1 MLKIKAQVQSSVAET
16 VGGQV
21 NAKKGRQSR
30 KCRGKSRGL
39 DAGVRDGG
47 PTSQAPA
54 PADIVQLTNSL
65 ARPPLIM
72 NSFRV
77 ARAALRVRP
86 TAFAAPLAR
95 RGYADVASD
104 KIQLSLSLPHQAIY
118 KSQDVVQVNI
128 PAETGDMG
136 VLASHVPSIEQLR
149 PGLVEVIEESA
160 GSKQFFL
167 SGGFATV
174 QPGSKLS
181 INAVEG
187 FPLEDFSA
195 EAVRNQ
201 IAEAQKI
208 ASGSGSEQDIAEAK
222 IELEVLESLQ
232 AFLK

>member
-1 MLKIKAQVQSSVAET
+1 
-16 VGGQV
+16 
-21 NAKKGRQSR
+21 
-30 KCRGKSRGL
+30 
-39 DAGVRDGG
+39 
-47 PTSQAPA
+47 
-54 PADIVQLTNSL
+54 
-65 ARPPLIM
+65 M

-77 ARAALRVRP
+77 ARAAIRARP

-104 KIQLSLSLPHQAIY
+104 KIKLSLALPHQVRD
-118 KSQDVVQVNI
+118 KHPVQVNI
-128 PAETGDMG
+128 PAESGDMG
-136 VLASHVPSIEQLR
+136 VLASHVPSIEQLK

-187 FPLEDFSA
+187 YPLEDFSP
-195 EAVRNQ
+195 EAVRSQ

-232 AFLK
+232 AHLK

>member
-1 MLKIKAQVQSSVAET
+1 
-16 VGGQV
+16 
-21 NAKKGRQSR
+21 
-30 KCRGKSRGL
+30 
-39 DAGVRDGG
+39 
-47 PTSQAPA
+47 
-54 PADIVQLTNSL
+54 
-65 ARPPLIM
+65 M

-104 KIQLSLSLPHQAIY
+104 KIQLSLSLPHQ
-118 KSQDVVQVNI
+118 VNI

-160 GSKQFFL
+160 GSKQFFR
-167 SGGFATV
+167 T
-174 QPGSKLS
+174 

-187 FPLEDFSA
+187 YPLEDFSA
-195 EAVRNQ
+195 E

-232 AFLK
+232 GFLK